1 MLRTHSNLKYI
12 QLFIG
17 YVNQVKKIKAVA
29 MKIASILET
38 RRQIIKS
45 ASLIHLTE
53 KDSDMGMQIIHTG
66 QHYDYEMSKEFF
78 EELNLL
84 DPIVDLNIRSGTHAW
99 QTEKMM
105 IRLEKVL
112 VKEKPDLVIVP
123 GDTYKRIS
131 NSFSV
136 KKR

>member
-1 MLRTHSNLKYI
+1 
-12 QLFIG
+12 
-17 YVNQVKKIKAVA
+17 

-38 RRQIIKS
+38 RRHIIKS
-45 ASLIHLTE
+45 SSLIHLTE
-53 KDSDMGMQIIHTG
+53 KDSDMDKQIIYTG

-84 DPIVDLNIRSGTHAW
+84 GPIVDLNISSCTHAW
-99 QTEKMM
+99 QMEKMM
-105 IRLEKVL
+105 IGLEKVL

-123 GDTYKRIS
+123 GDTCRRIS